1 MGMFKD
7 GKRSGHGKMV
17 FNQFNELIYG
27 YQKAH
32 FEGEWKFN
40 KRNGQGTMHWPDG
53 SHFEGE
59 WSNDCRVSGKMFMP
73 DQNVYEGEFRN
84 DKLHGLGK
92 VKYSR

>member
-1 MGMFKD
+1 MRGRLCGYGSVQYVGGDEYVGMFKD

-40 KRNGQGTMHWPDG
+40 KRNG
-53 SHFEGE
+53 
-59 WSNDCRVSGKMFMP
+59 
-73 DQNVYEGEFRN
+73 
-84 DKLHGLGK
+84 
-92 VKYSR
+92 